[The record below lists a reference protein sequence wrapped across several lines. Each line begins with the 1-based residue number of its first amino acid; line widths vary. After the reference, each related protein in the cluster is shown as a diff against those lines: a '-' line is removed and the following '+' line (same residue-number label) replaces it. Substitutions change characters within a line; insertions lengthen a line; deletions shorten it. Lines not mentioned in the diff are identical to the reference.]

1 MKVTIEIKTQDAQR
15 AAYIGGLVQNAL
27 NVVSE
32 PDIVKLLEKVR
43 QKPGLVKTALKFV
56 YYGKEGVS
64 YSVEQCR

>member
-56 YYGKEGVS
+56 
-64 YSVEQCR
+64 